1 MKTAVQHIIEYLEQ
15 NDLNQDTLHFANLML
30 EKEKQ
35 DLIEAF
41 KEGYR
46 ERELEDLDMDEYA
59 DFEDYYNQTF
69 KQ

>member
-35 DLIEAF
+35 DLIDTYDN
-41 KEGYR
+41 GQHC
-46 ERELEDLDMDEYA
+46 YA
-59 DFEDYYNQTF
+59 LFNGSEDYYNQTF